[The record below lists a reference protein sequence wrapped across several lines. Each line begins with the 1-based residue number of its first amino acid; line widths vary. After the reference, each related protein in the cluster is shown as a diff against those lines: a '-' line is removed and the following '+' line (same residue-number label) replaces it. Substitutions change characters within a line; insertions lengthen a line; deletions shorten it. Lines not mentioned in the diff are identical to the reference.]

1 MDVLQLV
8 DRPGPA
14 PEVSTRPDHLRSWWT
29 AGLVASLVVVAVL
42 TLTPEGAGWAWGSPV
57 EELTWYLTGLDS
69 TATMLQ
75 LVGNL
80 ALLAVPAAFAVL
92 RRPALGRPAPLIR
105 VWLAVGTGIEL
116 LQWALPL
123 GRVVSPV
130 DALLNATGAVAVG
143 LVVTHLRWTSRPP
156 SREHVVVPG
165 GPRARHRVGP
175 VGDRSR
181 DHRCR
186 RPGPCSPVR
195 GGVGIGQREG
205 RHDRGAQPGGRHR
218 GRQVQQCALRRR
230 RPGPDLGAVH
240 HPALQPQLLGEAA
253 RRQPVAVRQCPAQ
266 LLVLIGCDIVPTQ
279 VYDHDG
285 HDSPSS
291 VDAGAPVASDGRQ
304 NGRDRLYALV
314 RTRPRQA
321 QRHKVIPR

>member
-156 SREHVVVPG
+156 SR
-165 GPRARHRVGP
+165 
-175 VGDRSR
+175 
-181 DHRCR
+181 
-186 RPGPCSPVR
+186 
-195 GGVGIGQREG
+195 
-205 RHDRGAQPGGRHR
+205 
-218 GRQVQQCALRRR
+218 
-230 RPGPDLGAVH
+230 
-240 HPALQPQLLGEAA
+240 
-253 RRQPVAVRQCPAQ
+253 
-266 LLVLIGCDIVPTQ
+266 
-279 VYDHDG
+279 
-285 HDSPSS
+285 
-291 VDAGAPVASDGRQ
+291 
-304 NGRDRLYALV
+304 
-314 RTRPRQA
+314 
-321 QRHKVIPR
+321 